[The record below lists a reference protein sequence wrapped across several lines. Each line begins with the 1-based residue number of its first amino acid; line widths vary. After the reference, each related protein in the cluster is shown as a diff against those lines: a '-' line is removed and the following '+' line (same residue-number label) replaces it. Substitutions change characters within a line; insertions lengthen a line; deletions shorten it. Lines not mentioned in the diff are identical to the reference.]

1 MDKELKEKIKNLPQ
15 SPGIYFFKNSSGLIL
30 YIGKAINIQKRVKS
44 HFFKSADNFR
54 QKLLN
59 ETFEMDFIGTENENQ
74 AIILESRMIKKY
86 LPKFNIQWRDDK
98 SFPFVVFT
106 PTPKFRL
113 GETKELLF
121 PNPKKSLTQKSKEL
135 ARGQAPEEWPRV
147 IIAHQHNLKKLK
159 NKGCDFPL
167 PPVGPFLDSVELKSI
182 LRALRKILP
191 YKTCKNKYEKPC
203 LQWHLNLCPAHEP
216 PYSSPPQMRGRLRG
230 GGDINKFKLTPP
242 PPTPSPTGEGRNM
255 QINYLHSLN
264 TLSQLLRLYVG
275 EPVRIEA
282 YDISNIQGD
291 WATGSMV
298 VFEGMKAKK
307 SDYRKFRIKTV
318 RGANDTAMIKE
329 VLRRRL
335 NHPEWPRPDLILID
349 GGKGQLNAASSVAKN
364 LGQMANGKSFQSHK
378 LLAISPMLPA
388 IISLAKREE
397 EIYTEFSKR
406 GLKIKELPIPLRLTL
421 QAIRNEAHRFAIA
434 YYRKLHGRTIG

>member
-1 MDKELKEKIKNLPQ
+1 
-15 SPGIYFFKNSSGLIL
+15 
-30 YIGKAINIQKRVKS
+30 
-44 HFFKSADNFR
+44 
-54 QKLLN
+54 
-59 ETFEMDFIGTENENQ
+59 
-74 AIILESRMIKKY
+74 
-86 LPKFNIQWRDDK
+86 
-98 SFPFVVFT
+98 
-106 PTPKFRL
+106 
-113 GETKELLF
+113 
-121 PNPKKSLTQKSKEL
+121 
-135 ARGQAPEEWPRV
+135 
-147 IIAHQHNLKKLK
+147 
-159 NKGCDFPL
+159 
-167 PPVGPFLDSVELKSI
+167 
-182 LRALRKILP
+182 
-191 YKTCKNKYEKPC
+191 
-203 LQWHLNLCPAHEP
+203 
-216 PYSSPPQMRGRLRG
+216 
-230 GGDINKFKLTPP
+230 
-242 PPTPSPTGEGRNM
+242 M